1 MFKKAILFI
10 SIVTI
15 SISAYSQNGYGGSYT
30 EVGVFTGPV
39 FFKSD
44 YGERGNFENFEK
56 NNGFTIGASY
66 YLSTINNF
74 KGLEDNFKL
83 RLELFYTKADFK
95 HYGKYVDETSTSV
108 FGNQLRGMYGS
119 TSFSS
124 VGFQVEYYPFKTDD
138 YDRGSSFSP
147 YLSLGPHINYV
158 SVTSKSTLGELG
170 TYISTPQKYMGGF
183 RNGAMTVAS
192 LTGTIGTRFKLSDYH
207 SLFTELRAQ
216 YFFSD
221 WVDGLNPNK
230 AIYTENKSNDWCVGL
245 NLGYIYYFN

>member
-95 HYGKYVDETSTSV
+95 HYGKYVDETST
-108 FGNQLRGMYGS
+108 
-119 TSFSS
+119 
-124 VGFQVEYYPFKTDD
+124 
-138 YDRGSSFSP
+138 
-147 YLSLGPHINYV
+147 
-158 SVTSKSTLGELG
+158 
-170 TYISTPQKYMGGF
+170 
-183 RNGAMTVAS
+183 
-192 LTGTIGTRFKLSDYH
+192 
-207 SLFTELRAQ
+207 
-216 YFFSD
+216 
-221 WVDGLNPNK
+221 
-230 AIYTENKSNDWCVGL
+230 
-245 NLGYIYYFN
+245 